1 MMIAKDLISG
11 TVLPLKT
18 SDTGLVA
25 MHWFDE
31 FRVSHLPVVSDSQ
44 LLGLISEDD
53 VFAAG
58 SFEEPVWNYPLQL
71 QNISILHSRHIYEA
85 MKLFADYK
93 LTTLPVVDEKGNYL
107 GLITLS
113 DLVEKMATTAAV
125 SNPGGILVLELNVN
139 DYSMIEIARI
149 VEENDTKILSMYVS
163 SPADSTRLE
172 LTMKLNRMDIQP
184 VMKSF
189 LRHDY
194 TIKASF
200 FESDYFDGLHE
211 RYNLLMN
218 YLNI

>member
-1 MMIAKDLISG
+1 MIAKDLISG
-11 TVLPLKT
+11 TVLPLKA

-25 MHWFDE
+25 LHWFDE

-53 VFAAG
+53 VFAAA

-85 MKLFADYK
+85 IKLFADYK

-107 GLITLS
+107 GLITLY
-113 DLVEKMATTAAV
+113 DLVENMAATAAV
-125 SNPGGILVLELNVN
+125 SNPGGILVLDLNVN
-139 DYSMIEIARI
+139 DFSMVEIAQI
-149 VEENDTKILSMYVS
+149 VEENDTKILSMYVN
-163 SPADSTRLE
+163 SPADTTRLE
-172 LTMKLNRMDIQP
+172 LTMKLNRIDIQP
-184 VMKSF
+184 VIQSF
-189 LRHDY
+189 IRHDY

-200 FESDYFDGLHE
+200 FESGYFDGLRD
-211 RYNLLMN
+211 RYEMLMN